1 MQKVAL
7 KNIKAELEQI
17 PHKELVQICIKLAKC
32 KKENKELLDYLIFG
46 ITDEAAFV
54 DNVKEELDGYFKDVH
69 STNIFY
75 AKKTIRKIV
84 RNANK
89 YIRYSGIK
97 TTEIELLVHICT
109 KMKSTEVP
117 WKKSTAM
124 QNLYN
129 AQVKKIKKAFEQL
142 HEDIQFDYRKHLENL

>member
-17 PHKELVQICIKLAKC
+17 PHKELVQICIKLAKY

-54 DNVKEELDGYFKDVH
+54 DSVKEELDSYFKDVH

-75 AKKTIRKIV
+75 AKKTIRKII

-109 KMKSTEVP
+109 NIKSLEVP
-117 WKKSTAM
+117 WEKSTAM